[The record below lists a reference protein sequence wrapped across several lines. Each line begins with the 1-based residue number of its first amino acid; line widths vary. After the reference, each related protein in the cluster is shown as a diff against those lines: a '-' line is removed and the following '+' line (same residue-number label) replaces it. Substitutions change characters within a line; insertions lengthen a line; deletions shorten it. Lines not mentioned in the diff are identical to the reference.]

1 MLYKDIVIS
10 MYTKLLGK
18 ALKKQLIDAHILQN
32 QIGYDDSDGEV
43 ILLSETTV
51 GQILKGNRNMSY
63 NAILAFQST
72 LNYQTP
78 KELFLQDDSFKIQLL
93 TQLTTLILTDST
105 FDNTLLRQTL
115 NQKIDDF
122 SEKNIQNFIQSH
134 NKIFLTA
141 LSKFFPD
148 FLEEETSFEVAEKLA
163 DWLSEFACLI
173 SQLWNSLKYNI
184 FSSFDS
190 HIPSPILD
198 RYNISKLLE
207 EVIWFHT
214 FH

>member
-32 QIGYDDSDGEV
+32 QIGYDDSDGEI

-51 GQILKGNRNMSY
+51 GQILKGNQNMSY
-63 NAILAFQST
+63 NAILVFQST
-72 LNYQTP
+72 LNYKTP

-134 NKIFLTA
+134 NKIFLTS
-141 LSKFFPD
+141 LSNFFPD
-148 FLEEETSFEVAEKLA
+148 FLEETSFEVAEKIT
-163 DWLSEFACLI
+163 DWLLEFACLI
-173 SQLWNSLKYNI
+173 SQL
-184 FSSFDS
+184 
-190 HIPSPILD
+190 
-198 RYNISKLLE
+198 
-207 EVIWFHT
+207 
-214 FH
+214 

>member
-1 MLYKDIVIS
+1 M
-10 MYTKLLGK
+10 
-18 ALKKQLIDAHILQN
+18 
-32 QIGYDDSDGEV
+32 
-43 ILLSETTV
+43 
-51 GQILKGNRNMSY
+51 
-63 NAILAFQST
+63 
-72 LNYQTP
+72 
-78 KELFLQDDSFKIQLL
+78 L

-173 SQLWNSLKYNI
+173 SQL
-184 FSSFDS
+184 
-190 HIPSPILD
+190 
-198 RYNISKLLE
+198 
-207 EVIWFHT
+207 
-214 FH
+214 